1 MKKFFFITSI
11 FSLIL
16 LTAIIK
22 NSTKEIEDKIF
33 MTKENLRVL
42 ESEFGN
48 LSLEFDYLSSSKK
61 LFNYQSIYFE
71 NELSKKN
78 INEIKI
84 IKKDENNILI
94 YNFDFQ
100 KKND

>member
-48 LSLEFDYLSSSKK
+48 LS
-61 LFNYQSIYFE
+61 
-71 NELSKKN
+71 
-78 INEIKI
+78 
-84 IKKDENNILI
+84 
-94 YNFDFQ
+94 
-100 KKND
+100 

>member
-78 INEIKI
+78 INEIKM

>member
-22 NSTKEIEDKIF
+22 NSTKEIEDEIF

-78 INEIKI
+78 INEIKM

>member
-1 MKKFFFITSI
+1 M
-11 FSLIL
+11 
-16 LTAIIK
+16 
-22 NSTKEIEDKIF
+22 
-33 MTKENLRVL
+33 

-78 INEIKI
+78 INEIKM